1 MNFLPEEAEVDY
13 TASAFI
19 IRDGKILFMDHEK
32 LGQWIQ
38 PGGHIEGDETPDQA
52 ARREVREETGFEIE
66 FIDGEQ
72 PEDFSEEED
81 LPVPFHTNIHR
92 IRDGHLHYD
101 LMYLARIKSRGEASH
116 SHEHSG
122 LEWFS
127 KEELEKGELEMPDN
141 VRRTALKALKENP

>member
-1 MNFLPEEAEVDY
+1 MSFLPAEAEIDY

-19 IRDGKILFMDHEK
+19 IRDGKILFMNHEK
-32 LGQWIQ
+32 LGKWIQ
-38 PGGHIEGDETPDQA
+38 PGGHIEENETPDQA
-52 ARREVREETGFEIE
+52 ARREVREETGFKIE
-66 FIDGEQ
+66 FIDGEI
-72 PEDFSEEED
+72 PENFSRDQD

-101 LMYLARIKSRGEASH
+101 LMYLAKIKSEGKATH

-122 LEWFS
+122 LKWFS
-127 KEELEKGELEMPDN
+127 EQELKTGEHDMPDN

>member
-1 MNFLPEEAEVDY
+1 MSFLPEDAEVDY
-13 TASAFI
+13 TGSALM

-38 PGGHIEGDETPDQA
+38 PGGHTEEDETPDQA
-52 ARREVREETGFEIE
+52 AKREVKEETGFEIK

-72 PEDFSEEED
+72 PESFSGEED
-81 LPVPFHTNIHR
+81 LPTPFNVNIHR
-92 IRDGHLHYD
+92 IRENHLHCD
-101 LMYLARIKSRGEASH
+101 FMYLAKISGKAEATH

-127 KEELEKGELEMPDN
+127 EEDLENGDLDMPDN
-141 VRRTALKALKENP
+141 VRRTALEALRRNP